1 MTKLSTLSAATLVL
15 AAAAAPAAAAGCV
28 DVCVAYPYYGAYT
41 TPASEP
47 APAATALAG
56 CPDPSVVYAY
66 YGEATTATVAAPVSD
81 YRAETP
87 EELRRVLA
95 GYGRDQYLG
104 L

>member
-1 MTKLSTLSAATLVL
+1 MTKLSILSAATLVL
-15 AAAAAPAAAAGCV
+15 AAAAAPAAAGCV

-41 TPASEP
+41 TPASDA
-47 APAATALAG
+47 APAASQLAG

-66 YGEATTATVAAPVSD
+66 YGEATTATATATVSD

-87 EELRRVLA
+87 DELKRVLA

>member
-15 AAAAAPAAAAGCV
+15 AAAAAPAAAACV
-28 DVCVAYPYYGAYT
+28 DVCVAYPYYGVYT
-41 TPASEP
+41 TPVS
-47 APAATALAG
+47 APAQAASQLTG
-56 CPDPSVVYAY
+56 CPDPSVVYPY
-66 YGEATTATVAAPVSD
+66 YGEATTATVAEPVSD

-87 EELRRVLA
+87 DELKRVLA